1 VKRHRSF
8 LSFLSFSIFFL
19 LLSGCASQDS
29 QFVRR
34 DIDTLQRQ
42 IDSLREEIKGTEP
55 SSPQSAESMGARKQQ
70 ADMEAELEIMKR
82 DLNSLKAAM
91 EDNQELT
98 TRAFRRLDDL
108 KKTSTT
114 RLNDFEARLD
124 QELAKVEG
132 ARRPSP
138 AVSPPGDAKTPS
150 PVEVKAPPPSEA
162 PPGQVSSDVERI
174 YREGYEAL
182 KVGDL
187 DGARDKFLSF
197 LKEHPDTPL
206 SDNAQFWIGE
216 IYFKKHQ
223 YEAAILAYEDVIKKY
238 PNSNK
243 LPDTLLK
250 QGLAF
255 LELGDKIDARIIL
268 ENLIKK
274 YPTSEQARIAK
285 GTLKTLK

>member
-1 VKRHRSF
+1 MGDRKR
-8 LSFLSFSIFFL
+8 
-19 LLSGCASQDS
+19 
-29 QFVRR
+29 
-34 DIDTLQRQ
+34 
-42 IDSLREEIKGTEP
+42 
-55 SSPQSAESMGARKQQ
+55 Q
-70 ADMEAELEIMKR
+70 ADIEAELEIMKR
-82 DLNSLKAAM
+82 DLNSLRAAV

-98 TRAFRRLDDL
+98 TRAIRRLDNL
-108 KKTSTT
+108 EKTSTT

-138 AVSPPGDAKTPS
+138 AVSPPEGAKMPS

-162 PPGQVSSDVERI
+162 PPGQVPSDVERS

-182 KVGDL
+182 KAGDL
-187 DGARDKFLSF
+187 DGAREKFLSF